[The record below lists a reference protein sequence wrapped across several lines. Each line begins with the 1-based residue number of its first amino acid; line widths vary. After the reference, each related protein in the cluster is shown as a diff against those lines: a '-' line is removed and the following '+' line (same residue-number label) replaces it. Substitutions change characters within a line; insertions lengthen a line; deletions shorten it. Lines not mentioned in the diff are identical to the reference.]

1 MNTCPVAIHGHL
13 KVCLR
18 NPALILTCIRWV
30 FKICLVFNDWLYWAP
45 VASQV
50 ITSIFISILLCG
62 SWKSHSYF
70 NTLLNIKASAAMWP
84 NKSAWVIFCVRISG
98 TIAQLF
104 ATSVLLCHRCFLIVA
119 ELHQWSVTPVKRFMG
134 KIGPSLL
141 VVAWLS
147 TWRSLQGKRGE

>member
-1 MNTCPVAIHGHL
+1 MNTWLVAIHGHL

-18 NPALILTCIRWV
+18 NPALILTCIRRV
-30 FKICLVFNDWLYWAP
+30 FKICLVFNDWLCWAP
-45 VASQV
+45 GASRV

-70 NTLLNIKASAAMWP
+70 NTLLYIKASAAMWP
-84 NKSAWVIFCVRISG
+84 NKSAWVIFCVLISG
-98 TIAQLF
+98 AIAQPF
-104 ATSVLLCHRCFLIVA
+104 ATSVSLCHCCFLILG
-119 ELHQWSVTPVKRFMG
+119 ELHQWSVTPIKQFMG
-134 KIGPSLL
+134 EMGPSLL